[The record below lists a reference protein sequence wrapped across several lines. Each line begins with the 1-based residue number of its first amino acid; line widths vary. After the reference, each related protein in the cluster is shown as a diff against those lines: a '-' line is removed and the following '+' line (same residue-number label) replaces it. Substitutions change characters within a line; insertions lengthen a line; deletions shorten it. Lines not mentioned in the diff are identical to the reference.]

1 MTSSRKFIPMNIAV
15 LTVSDS
21 RSTTD
26 DKSGDLLEK
35 RILSGGHNI
44 PKRTI
49 VPDEQAE
56 IVKVLRSWVDNKSI
70 DVILSTGGTGLTGR
84 DVTVEAHK
92 QVYEKEIEVDHGG
105 DPNPESDRNKVAKC
119 ATGREGKGK
128 GKG

>member
-21 RSTTD
+21 RSLAD
-26 DKSGDLLEK
+26 DKSGELLEK
-35 RILSGGHNI
+35 RILSGGHKI
-44 PKRTI
+44 HQRTI
-49 VPDEQAE
+49 VLDEQAE

-92 QVYEKEIEVDHGG
+92 QVYEKEIEAFSQKQTSRSNTTNHYKT
-105 DPNPESDRNKVAKC
+105 RYL
-119 ATGREGKGK
+119 T
-128 GKG
+128 

>member
-21 RSTTD
+21 RSLAD

-44 PKRTI
+44 HQRTI
-49 VPDEQAE
+49 VLDEQAA

-70 DVILSTGGTGLTGR
+70 DVIL
-84 DVTVEAHK
+84 
-92 QVYEKEIEVDHGG
+92 
-105 DPNPESDRNKVAKC
+105 
-119 ATGREGKGK
+119 
-128 GKG
+128 